1 MPESPRSDTEPS
13 RVQARHTSP
22 PRKKR
27 KVAFDGDLV
36 TSVASQPSQ
45 RSAPKDTRPP
55 SRELPLSSVHD
66 PISGA
71 LAPPPLKPATSRP
84 SSEAEI
90 AGSSTQIPKETPR
103 KPKRKIA
110 KVTPPEDDPAN
121 LAEDHAHTSRKKK
134 IKGPPSR
141 KESLLKP
148 GGLNADGVNPSS
160 DTQKKRFRKG
170 QTEIPV
176 GT

>member
-1 MPESPRSDTEPS
+1 M
-13 RVQARHTSP
+13 QAPDTSP
-22 PRKKR
+22 PWKKR

-45 RSAPKDTRPP
+45 RSASKDTRPP
-55 SRELPLSSVHD
+55 SRELLLSSVHD
-66 PISGA
+66 SISGA

-90 AGSSTQIPKETPR
+90 AGSSTQVPKETPK

-121 LAEDHAHTSRKKK
+121 PAEDHVHTSRKKK
-134 IKGPPSR
+134 IKGTPSR
-141 KESLLKP
+141 KEALPKP
-148 GGLNADGVNPSS
+148 GALNADDVNPSS

>member
-1 MPESPRSDTEPS
+1 MPESAHSDTEPS
-13 RVQARHTSP
+13 RVQAPDTSP

-45 RSAPKDTRPP
+45 RSASKDTVPP
-55 SRELPLSSVHD
+55 THELPLSSVHD
-66 PISGA
+66 SISGA

-84 SSEAEI
+84 SSEAEM
-90 AGSSTQIPKETPR
+90 AGSSTQAPKEAPR
-103 KPKRKIA
+103 KRKRKIA
-110 KVTPPEDDPAN
+110 KVTPTEDDPAN

-134 IKGPPSR
+134 TKDTPSR
-141 KESLLKP
+141 KEVLPKP
-148 GGLNADGVNPSS
+148 GVLNADDVNPSS
-160 DTQKKRFRKG
+160 DTRKKRFREG